1 MTENYVL
8 ENYAAS
14 HIHVD
19 EILVI
24 YKKEVLLGL
33 SSVVLVKMFGKSL

>member
-14 HIHVD
+14 HIPAD

-24 YKKEVLLGL
+24 YKKKVLVRL

>member
-1 MTENYVL
+1 MTENYGL

-14 HIHVD
+14 HIHAD

-24 YKKEVLLGL
+24 YKKKLLGL
-33 SSVVLVKMFGKSL
+33 SSVVLVKMFGKSF